1 MLVSRRI
8 FLKLELPLVRKLS
21 FCVVFLDNATC
32 SVFARSTER
41 EVSYRC
47 CLGSFL
53 IAWVRRMSAKH
64 CLELVIASPVCQLLH
79 MVGPAPVSSKVVGDS
94 DSRMSVRSLF
104 FFSSIFTPSACRVP
118 WTSVRRHAL
127 FTDSSMSAE
136 CTVHCACVARRDFP
150 NRACFD
156 LGQSRMIVRWSRMSP
171 LSLDCHHSGS
181 LSSSLGHHIRQ
192 FCCWVFQVWHTGQR
206 HWVHLITC
214 SFLHEYG

>member
-1 MLVSRRI
+1 MDRTRDPFSTRCRHLSAGCGLVSCVSRRLATVRMPSATESMPVSRRI

-21 FCVVFLDNATC
+21 FCVVFPDNATC

-104 FFSSIFTPSACRVP
+104 FFPR
-118 WTSVRRHAL
+118 
-127 FTDSSMSAE
+127 
-136 CTVHCACVARRDFP
+136 
-150 NRACFD
+150 
-156 LGQSRMIVRWSRMSP
+156 
-171 LSLDCHHSGS
+171 
-181 LSSSLGHHIRQ
+181 SSLLQLVECPGRP
-192 FCCWVFQVWHTGQR
+192 
-206 HWVHLITC
+206 
-214 SFLHEYG
+214 